1 MLFLCLKVTK
11 PLNITDKI
19 KAYHNLEVFY
29 MRTKQ
34 EGLLIVKNIFKT
46 DDFDARKEA
55 YNKRLEN
62 YINFCE
68 NRL

>member
-1 MLFLCLKVTK
+1 
-11 PLNITDKI
+11 
-19 KAYHNLEVFY
+19 